1 MKKYIERIL
10 LTILCAT
17 TILLGLTFWLNTNF
31 GFNLFSATHWH
42 ELSVIQ
48 AHGESISGA
57 FYLSIGIA
65 ILLFIICL
73 NIIYR
78 PKTIKITPPVVREQ
92 KPDTAKQPESVP
104 IEKSAETET
113 KAETIAPA
121 PTQPQIS
128 QQPPLPPH
136 PQQTPV
142 QRPFVDTMTPPKLYL
157 NLPKN
162 MAQIAAM
169 QHANQVGAT
178 SSDND
183 KFDPDLEKIFTEN
196 NFLVKKNPTISGLKL
211 NLFAIGANEIVW
223 MGGVNCDTEKLKSAI
238 EKLES
243 VFSETLEDIP
253 ITVNAFVL
261 DTLKRY
267 DSDSRIRVFH
277 DLEDLRKYI
286 SENPAEDISDSDHAD
301 FNAYSDYID
310 TVLTLLYK
318 T

>member
-78 PKTIKITPPVVREQ
+78 PRTIKITPPVVIEQ
-92 KPDTAKQPESVP
+92 KPDSPKKTESVP
-104 IEKSAETET
+104 IEKDIQKEP
-113 KAETIAPA
+113 KAETIT
-121 PTQPQIS
+121 PTTTPPQI
-128 QQPPLPPH
+128 
-136 PQQTPV
+136 PQQQTMPQTV
-142 QRPFVDTMTPPKLYL
+142 QRSFVDTSTPPKLYL

-169 QHANQVGAT
+169 QHANQTSAT
-178 SSDND
+178 ASDND
-183 KFDPDLEKIFTEN
+183 KFDPELEKIFTEN
-196 NFLVKKNPTISGLKL
+196 NFLVKKNPTILGLKL

-223 MGGVNCDTEKLKSAI
+223 MGGVNCDIEKLKSAI
-238 EKLES
+238 EKLDS

-253 ITVNAFVL
+253 ITVNPFTL

-267 DSDSRIRVFH
+267 ESDSRVKIFH
-277 DLEDLRKYI
+277 DMEDLRKYI